1 MLLKVLSRQSR
12 EDVLVCLPSLVH
24 RLSIMAL
31 CKAAQRSKSRWSLV
45 LVARFSPGTRR
56 WLTSCSASEEI
67 MLCSSEHVDDV
78 CKMQREF
85 KGCERQR
92 LGTYERG
99 MVACRAS

>member
-1 MLLKVLSRQSR
+1 MSAQSR
-12 EDVLVCLPSLVH
+12 PPAIQPCL
-24 RLSIMAL
+24 IMAL

-45 LVARFSPGTRR
+45 LVAGLSPETRR
-56 WLTSCSASEEI
+56 WLTSYSASEEI

-85 KGCERQR
+85 KGCGQQR

-99 MVACRAS
+99 MVACRASLV